1 MKAVNSY
8 VEQTYYLLSGL
19 GMATETSGIQRFLTY
34 NGNQVGGGLQYNYAG
49 RMNILL
55 DLGYSKK
62 VEDAIT
68 TPTSPRYLGTT
79 KDGLWSGKLMA
90 YIPDAK
96 KNTHFV
102 EMNWQERKIDGIEYL
117 QKWET
122 DGEEGE
128 YKVYY
133 KSIRSTYKTQ
143 TMSLDY
149 RYVINRGM
157 EY

>member
-1 MKAVNSY
+1 
-8 VEQTYYLLSGL
+8 
-19 GMATETSGIQRFLTY
+19 MATETSGIQRFLTY

-102 EMNWQERKIDGIEYL
+102 EAMVSSIDFMVFGKRMEKKENI
-117 QKWET
+117 KCIT
-122 DGEEGE
+122 
-128 YKVYY
+128 KVSALPT
-133 KSIRSTYKTQ
+133 KLKR
-143 TMSLDY
+143 
-149 RYVINRGM
+149 
-157 EY
+157 

>member
-62 VEDAIT
+62 VEDRLPLRLLRVI
-68 TPTSPRYLGTT
+68 
-79 KDGLWSGKLMA
+79 SGR
-90 YIPDAK
+90 
-96 KNTHFV
+96 
-102 EMNWQERKIDGIEYL
+102 RK
-117 QKWET
+117 
-122 DGEEGE
+122 
-128 YKVYY
+128 
-133 KSIRSTYKTQ
+133 
-143 TMSLDY
+143 MDY
-149 RYVINRGM
+149 GAVS
-157 EY
+157 